1 MAKNNAI
8 GIDIETGGGNT
19 YTFPSATSTLA
30 TLDLAETLTNKDL
43 SATKLHVAG
52 AVTQEPLSSDPADP
66 DAGNSVQWVSDG
78 TGSGSAG
85 DVMMKINVGGT
96 TKIATLVDY
105 SLLT

>member
-1 MAKNNAI
+1 MNPNGNVGI
-8 GIDIETGGGNT
+8 GTTAPD
-19 YTFPSATSTLA
+19 TL
-30 TLDLAETLTNKDL
+30 
-43 SATKLHVAG
+43 LHNAG
-52 AVTQEPLSSDPADP
+52 AYTQEPLSSDPLDP

-85 DVMMKINVGGT
+85 DVMIKINVGGT